1 MTVNR
6 LGDNRVLVTLR
17 DSEMNDY
24 LLDFQKMSLSD
35 SHSRRVL
42 LRIMQM
48 ALRRS
53 GISVGERRVD
63 IEAMQCGGDC
73 YLLMTVVQ
81 KPSRHTYR
89 LKRGS
94 FCACYAADSAE
105 ILLQTIEKLR
115 QARYLSAK
123 SAVYT
128 LNGRYYLIFDS
139 ILPDAYRRVLSE
151 YTRKTGGAIT
161 AARVREYGTPV
172 CEQHAVSAIGKWL

>member
-1 MTVNR
+1 MIYNNVLEAVGQTPLIRLNR
-6 LGDNRVLVTLR
+6 
-17 DSEMNDY
+17 M
-24 LLDFQKMSLSD
+24 
-35 SHSRRVL
+35 
-42 LRIMQM
+42 
-48 ALRRS
+48 
-53 GISVGERRVD
+53 VD
-63 IEAMQCGGDC
+63 
-73 YLLMTVVQ
+73 
-81 KPSRHTYR
+81 
-89 LKRGS
+89 
-94 FCACYAADSAE
+94 ADSAE
-105 ILLQTIEKLR
+105 VLLQTIEKLR